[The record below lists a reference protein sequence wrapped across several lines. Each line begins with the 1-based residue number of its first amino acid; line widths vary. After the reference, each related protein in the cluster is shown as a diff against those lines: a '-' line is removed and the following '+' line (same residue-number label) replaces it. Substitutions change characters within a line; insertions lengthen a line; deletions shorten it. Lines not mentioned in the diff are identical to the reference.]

1 MTDNSLKDL
10 KVQTDGSLPT
20 YGTQHSAGIDIYCS
34 NKEDIVIKPNEIKS
48 VPTGIKIE
56 IPEGYF
62 AAIYP
67 RSSTGVK
74 RNLMLAN
81 SVGIIDSDY
90 RGEIKLFFYNYG
102 SSEQIIKYKDRLA
115 QMIIQPYLKVNMKK
129 VDNLS
134 ETIRGEGGFGS
145 TGK

>member
-1 MTDNSLKDL
+1 MKILNIKTEN
-10 KVQTDGSLPT
+10 VLPEYKT
-20 YGTQHSAGIDIYCS
+20 ESSAGMDIYS
-34 NKEDIVIKPNEIKS
+34 FNDTDIIIEPGNTEAIS
-48 VPTGIKIE
+48 TGLKME

-81 SVGIIDSDY
+81 STGIIDSDY
-90 RGEIKLFFYNYG
+90 RGEIKLFFYNFG
-102 SSEQIIKYKDRLA
+102 KESQVIKKGERLA
-115 QMIIQPYLKVNMKK
+115 QLIIQPYERVKIKKVNS
-129 VDNLS
+129 LS
-134 ETIRGEGGFGS
+134 DTSRGEGGIGS